1 MAMLLCVTLVTV
13 KMQPV
18 LLLGAV
24 AVLTA
29 FRLNRKWGK
38 PPEEN
43 AKVRVRDGSMTHP

>member
-24 AVLTA
+24 AVFTA

-43 AKVRVRDGSMTHP
+43 AKGRVRDGSMTHP